1 MFLCPCRPQVPLT
14 LQEYLAMSKPR
25 LDSQSSLADRE
36 NDSGYEYFEDDDDP
50 YYDDDDEMANDNNQS
65 GAESDAGEGEGEGD
79 PATPLADPDT
89 P

>member
-1 MFLCPCRPQVPLT
+1 
-14 LQEYLAMSKPR
+14 MSKPR

-36 NDSGYEYFEDDDDP
+36 NDSGYE